1 VADVERAWADSSI
14 QRADRKRTLRVTADV
29 DATVA
34 NSTEIIGRLKS
45 GVLPRLLADH
55 PGISYSLEGHQREQG
70 DFFASFLRGYLMG
83 LLAIFALLAVTLRS
97 YIEPFIVL
105 LAVPFGIAGACIG
118 HAVFQTDITM
128 YTLIGVLGVT
138 GVVVNDSL
146 VLLHAIA
153 ARRDDGAPLAEAA
166 LEGCTERFRPVILT
180 TLTTFLGLLLLLMER
195 STHAQELKP
204 MATAL
209 AFGEIVS
216 TGVVLLIVPVA
227 WVVVER
233 VRVRMGVERSGG
245 SVSDP
250 DAHRATVSGLQ
261 ARTLPIGELE
271 S

>member
-1 VADVERAWADSSI
+1 
-14 QRADRKRTLRVTADV
+14 
-29 DATVA
+29 
-34 NSTEIIGRLKS
+34 
-45 GVLPRLLADH
+45 
-55 PGISYSLEGHQREQG
+55 
-70 DFFASFLRGYLMG
+70 
-83 LLAIFALLAVTLRS
+83 
-97 YIEPFIVL
+97 
-105 LAVPFGIAGACIG
+105 
-118 HAVFQTDITM
+118 
-128 YTLIGVLGVT
+128 
-138 GVVVNDSL
+138 
-146 VLLHAIA
+146 
-153 ARRDDGAPLAEAA
+153 
-166 LEGCTERFRPVILT
+166 VILT